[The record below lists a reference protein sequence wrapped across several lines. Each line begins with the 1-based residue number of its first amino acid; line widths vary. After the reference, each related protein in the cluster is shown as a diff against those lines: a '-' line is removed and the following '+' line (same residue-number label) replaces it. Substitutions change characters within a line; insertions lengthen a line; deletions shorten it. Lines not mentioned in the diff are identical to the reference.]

1 MIYREK
7 DMRSY
12 HSQKPKKPL
21 KSHRVRDFLREHRNE
36 TVHSAKSEHFNDSM
50 LTFKDSDLREIKKLV
65 KETKPMN
72 YRALK
77 WKQLTIKKISNS
89 HHRPSHKGKVK
100 LSQQNL
106 GNMWK
111 LRSEVKLGRS
121 MCAAG
126 SHYFLP
132 SDNTMN
138 LSIVVTE
145 VMKKETNN
153 NYVVLQTLR
162 ENKNLSLNYSN
173 GGLIPQCVKHSV
185 IQNSN
190 LSHENTQLKVPFL
203 KKASIDQESVA
214 MSLQNRSRD
223 STDNVS
229 GNISDNI
236 SSNSA
241 VSDDS
246 ADDMVIP
253 ATPYPQ
259 TIKQETE
266 SDGHAN
272 VSATPYQLAIKQE
285 TESDGQA
292 NVSVDTR
299 SYVFGQ
305 FERRNNPGL
314 DKVRTAEQLFH
325 PKPIISSEP
334 KSKQQNINQTPTT
347 RTSNNQ
353 PSINHSEV
361 YTHL

>member
-1 MIYREK
+1 
-7 DMRSY
+7 
-12 HSQKPKKPL
+12 
-21 KSHRVRDFLREHRNE
+21 
-36 TVHSAKSEHFNDSM
+36 
-50 LTFKDSDLREIKKLV
+50 
-65 KETKPMN
+65 
-72 YRALK
+72 
-77 WKQLTIKKISNS
+77 
-89 HHRPSHKGKVK
+89 
-100 LSQQNL
+100 
-106 GNMWK
+106 
-111 LRSEVKLGRS
+111 

-138 LSIVVTE
+138 LSSVVTE

-162 ENKNLSLNYSN
+162 ENKNLGLNHSN

-266 SDGHAN
+266 SDG
-272 VSATPYQLAIKQE
+272 
-285 TESDGQA
+285 QA

-305 FERRNNPGL
+305 IERRNNPGL

-353 PSINHSEV
+353 PSINNKPLRSIYSSLGRESYSSLASTSLPAISSDSVSITSTGSHDTSGRWPETLTPPYFEQKV
-361 YTHL
+361 